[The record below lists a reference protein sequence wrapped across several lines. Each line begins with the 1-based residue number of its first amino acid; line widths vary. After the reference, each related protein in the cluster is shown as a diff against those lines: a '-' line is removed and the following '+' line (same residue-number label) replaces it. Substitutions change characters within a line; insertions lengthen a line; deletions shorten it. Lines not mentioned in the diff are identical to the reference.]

1 MIGGG
6 VIGGGGHESVRTANR
21 KLLGGIEKLFPA
33 FVARDAPVP
42 VLKGAV
48 SFAILT
54 YEGLP
59 VARDTEE
66 RARQKKSP
74 LWPVYYVGQ
83 EVITALRLATEKTS
97 GQ

>member
-1 MIGGG
+1 M
-6 VIGGGGHESVRTANR
+6 
-21 KLLGGIEKLFPA
+21 
-33 FVARDAPVP
+33 ARDGPVP

-48 SFAILT
+48 FFAIMT
-54 YEGLP
+54 YEGLR

-66 RARQKKSP
+66 RVRQKKSP

-83 EVITALRLATEKTS
+83 EVITALRLATEKTL